1 MLDDLRNT
9 AQESYLEEEARLALE
24 ASKPKVEK
32 KILGMTAVQRF
43 VISVFL
49 LIAVIVLGS
58 FCLLVT
64 GKVILP

>member
-9 AQESYLEEEARLALE
+9 AQESYLEEEARLAAE
-24 ASKPKVEK
+24 AAQPKTEK
-32 KILGMTAVQRF
+32 KILGMTAPQRF
-43 VISVFL
+43 VISIFL

>member
-9 AQESYLEEEARLALE
+9 AQESYLEEEARLAAE
-24 ASKPKVEK
+24 AANPKPEK
-32 KILGMTAVQRF
+32 KILGMTAPQRF
-43 VISVFL
+43 VISIFL

>member
-9 AQESYLEEEARLALE
+9 AQESYLEEEARLAAE
-24 ASKPKVEK
+24 AARPKPEK
-32 KILGMTAVQRF
+32 TILGMTAPQRF
-43 VISVFL
+43 VISIFL
-49 LIAVIVLGS
+49 LIAVIVLGT

>member
-9 AQESYLEEEARLALE
+9 AQESYLEEEARLAIE

-43 VISVFL
+43 VISIFL